1 MGISDQLDRKLTR
14 RCIVGQLLD
23 DLEPDDRAA
32 IETYIGNAQ
41 LDKERRPHATRYP
54 IKHLQQVLETEGHH
68 ISYKSLCQH
77 AFGAC
82 ICEVITS

>member
-54 IKHLQQVLETEGHH
+54 IKHLQQVLEVEGHH

-82 ICEVITS
+82 ICEAITS

>member
-1 MGISDQLDRKLTR
+1 MGISDNLNRNLTR

-23 DLEPDDRAA
+23 DLDTDDRQA
-32 IETYIGNAQ
+32 IETYIANAR

-54 IKHLQQVLETEGHH
+54 IKHLEQVLEAEGHH

-82 ICEVITS
+82 ICEVIAS

>member
-23 DLEPDDRAA
+23 DLDTDDRAA
-32 IETYIGNAQ
+32 IETYIANAQ

-54 IKHLQQVLETEGHH
+54 IKHLEQVLEAEGHH

-82 ICEVITS
+82 ICEAIPS